1 MSEQLSARAVL
12 AQRRQHL
19 LAVNEIQR
27 QSLRIQVQ
35 GWHSQVQTLTR
46 AGQFLA
52 RLGKNP
58 LLVGLIVCAVVV
70 IRPSRISA
78 AVSQTHTLWQRV
90 SPFLP
95 LLAALLR
102 RGKA

>member
-1 MSEQLSARAVL
+1 MSGELSAREIL

-19 LAVNEIQR
+19 LAVNEIER
-27 QSLRIQVQ
+27 QSLRMQVQ
-35 GWHSQVQTLTR
+35 GWRSQMQTLTR
-46 AGQFLA
+46 AGSFLG
-52 RLGKNP
+52 RLVSNP
-58 LLVGLIVCAVVV
+58 LLVGLLVCAIVA

-78 AVSQTHTLWQRV
+78 AVSQTRTLWQRV